1 MEQQTN
7 DLTDLTDVVVR
18 QPMGGKYKD
27 KYGKY
32 QDIPIDPTDFKM
44 DLSGIS
50 TGSSSG
56 GNTGGGT
63 DTDHPTSGA
72 DYYPGSVYDGTI
84 SGRTL
89 LYSGITSTTD
99 KTNIVFPES
108 VGAGL
113 RLLGDGIQLRLK
125 LLKTLVTR
133 GVVDT
138 SSTEISLV
146 YDILDKQI
154 KGTFVTVAPLPASI
168 KKEDILSG
176 NELVI
181 PLDGVGEG
189 EQSAEIKSPELHL
202 QYDSKTNS
210 INIWNVQGYALDNLT
225 DTKTGTL
232 YDVQATLINNFYVQ
246 DVVAQLPTD
255 VSLFSGDINGEVDL
269 SGTNTYFDNIGE
281 ALKITVEPYLFM
293 PDPSRQ
299 NSTTSRLAISQ
310 FGLPKEFVINKDD
323 LILNNSIHINGSVPA
338 QLTVVS
344 RDIWLGDSNG
354 WHGNNMGKT
363 TISVKNQS
371 VLVTNG
377 KVNVTLVLNLSW
389 TSGSTHETADA
400 YMKVTSVQTNKDGE

>member
-1 MEQQTN
+1 MVENAITKVARIAAHAAQG
-7 DLTDLTDVVVR
+7 LV
-18 QPMGGKYKD
+18 YKD
-27 KYGKY
+27 SAGKE
-32 QDIPIDPTDFKM
+32 QTILPTGDKNMIDISG
-44 DLSGIS
+44 LSI
-50 TGSSSG
+50 GSGSG
-56 GNTGGGT
+56 GDNG
-63 DTDHPTSGA
+63 DSNHPNVGN

-89 LYSGITSTTD
+89 LYSGVTSTTE

-113 RLLGDGIQLRLK
+113 RLLGDGIQIRLK

-138 SSTEISLV
+138 TSTEIPLI
-146 YDILDKQI
+146 YDILDKQV
-154 KGTFVTVAPLPASI
+154 KGSFVTVAPLPASI
-168 KKEDILSG
+168 KKEGILSG

-181 PLDGVGEG
+181 PLDGIGEG
-189 EQSAEIKSPELHL
+189 KQSAEVKSPELHI

-210 INIWNVQGYALDNLT
+210 INVWNVQGYALDNLT

-255 VSLFSGDINGEVDL
+255 ASLFSGDINGEVDL

-344 RDIWLGDSNG
+344 RDVWLGDSNG
-354 WHGNNMGKT
+354 WNDNNMGKT

-371 VLVTNG
+371 VLITNG

-389 TSGSTHETADA
+389 TSGSTHYTADA
-400 YMKVTSVQTNKDGE
+400 YMKVTSVQTNKVGE